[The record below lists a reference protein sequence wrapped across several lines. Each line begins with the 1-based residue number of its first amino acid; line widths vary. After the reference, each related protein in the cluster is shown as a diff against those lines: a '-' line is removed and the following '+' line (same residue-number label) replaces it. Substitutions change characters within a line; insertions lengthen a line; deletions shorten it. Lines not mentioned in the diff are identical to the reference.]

1 MSTQSVFI
9 PACFHLAQTL
19 DCGQAFRWQ
28 PCPQNPDVWEGT
40 AFGRFLTLRQAGGAL
55 ELRCPQEDFTRVWR
69 SYFDLDTDYEA
80 IRAALAGLHPNLR
93 AAAEYAPG
101 IRILRQEPWEALCSF
116 VLSQNNNILRIKGI
130 IRRFCQLFG
139 QPLAGGAEFGFPPAE
154 AIASLAAEDLAPLHA
169 GYRAPYVLEA
179 ARAVAVGSLDLE
191 RIAREPAGY
200 GREELRKI
208 RGVGPKVAECVLLYG
223 FHKTECFP
231 LDVWMKRAMAVLLPG
246 FTPED
251 LGPHAG
257 IAQQY
262 LFHYS
267 RTHPEL
273 FA

>member
-80 IRAALAGLHPNLR
+80 VRAALAGLHPNLR

-139 QPLAGGAEFGFPPAE
+139 QPLAGGAGFGFPPAE

-179 ARAVAVGSLDLE
+179 ARAVAGGSLDLE

-223 FHKTECFP
+223 FHKTQCFP

-267 RTHPEL
+267 RTHQEL

>member
-55 ELRCPQEDFTRVWR
+55 ELRCPQEDFTQVWR

-80 IRAALAGLHPNLR
+80 IRAALAGLHPNLQ

-130 IRRFCQLFG
+130 IQ
-139 QPLAGGAEFGFPPAE
+139 
-154 AIASLAAEDLAPLHA
+154 
-169 GYRAPYVLEA
+169 
-179 ARAVAVGSLDLE
+179 
-191 RIAREPAGY
+191 
-200 GREELRKI
+200 
-208 RGVGPKVAECVLLYG
+208 
-223 FHKTECFP
+223 
-231 LDVWMKRAMAVLLPG
+231 
-246 FTPED
+246 
-251 LGPHAG
+251 
-257 IAQQY
+257 
-262 LFHYS
+262 
-267 RTHPEL
+267 
-273 FA
+273 